1 MVIKVVA
8 VQAKPKLADTIRR
21 FLSISSYYL
30 AVQAYGHAVRSNR
43 QGAGEFV
50 DPVRDSSILQAA
62 VRRTGV

>member
-21 FLSISSYYL
+21 FLSTSSSYL
-30 AVQAYGHAVRSNR
+30 TVQAYGHAVRSNR
-43 QGAGEFV
+43 QGDGEFV
-50 DPVRDSSILQAA
+50 DPVRDRSILQAA